1 MKQLLKKITAGVVSL
16 GLIGTAVA
24 TSAMAYTKKEAY
36 NADYNYKGNSNN
48 LSWTYI
54 GGPSVATTAGS
65 NSSGNKYTRYIQV
78 YVARRNASSNKVL
91 QKNTSEITTKNA
103 GTAYSVSRNQTDKS
117 VYFQHYAKIKTD
129 KENNVVIYTSPD
141 YRVYQKGN

>member
-48 LSWTYI
+48 LSWNYI

-65 NSSGNKYTRYIQV
+65 NSSGYQYTRYIYT
-78 YVARRNASSNKVL
+78 YVARRNVKSEKVL
-91 QKNTSEITTKNA
+91 SYNSAEITTKNA
-103 GTAYSVSRNQTDKS
+103 GTACSVSRNRTDKS
-117 VYFQHYAKIKTD
+117 VYFRHYAKIKTD
-129 KENNVVIYTSPD
+129 KDNNVVIYTSPD